1 MTSVD
6 KLNMFSP
13 STRGNLAFSFVVVFY
28 ILHQLTLQPNWVVGG
43 GMWAEMATNYYLN
56 AESPSLLTKLFAT
69 DAGYIPIVPRII
81 ALIGNQINLPVT
93 LIPYFYTF
101 TALILSG
108 MMVGCFCLSIFRKL
122 LLSDSLRVVIA
133 ISVLMVA
140 DFETRTFVNFSY
152 FSAFFIAIVTSL
164 AFKDKFEEVPWWAWL
179 IPICVISKPA
189 VASAIPAMVIAS
201 IFSKNRFRQ
210 VTAISLLLFLMQF
223 IQMVISSRIG
233 VMHQVNETSLVSKLV
248 SSVLYFFGFL
258 GGYAIGP
265 AVNPNKYLSI
275 QIGICI
281 FIISIFVILK
291 IKNRATSL
299 IGVGASLLL
308 FNVILNCF
316 ALTDSWNLN
325 LNTLKDIP
333 VYRHTIVGYFGV
345 VLIIAALIS
354 CLFVTEESQ
363 IKFNLKNH
371 YGTFLFCIWFT
382 VSGWFLSGLRLSKEP
397 ISPTIGNS
405 QWQKMAHAIEIGTNP
420 ICVPVDPWHKRESWL
435 YQRNC
440 QLLKIPPFWKDGSL
454 LIKDPLYFDLSPPVR
469 LFEKKLLSAAVLA
482 KPLSSKNE
490 FIEVRML
497 MTLRDGNKVNYQGSN
512 LIRPTGGLIQ
522 LNGPVSVKINEI
534 VSIRLYFNLPVE
546 IALASDDPPGLP
558 GIAWM
563 GN

>member
-1 MTSVD
+1 
-6 KLNMFSP
+6 
-13 STRGNLAFSFVVVFY
+13 
-28 ILHQLTLQPNWVVGG
+28 
-43 GMWAEMATNYYLN
+43 MWAEMATNYYLN

-81 ALIGNQINLPVT
+81 ASIGNQINIPAT
-93 LIPYFYTF
+93 FTPYFYTF

-164 AFKDKFEEVPWWAWL
+164 ALKDKFEEVPWWAWL
-179 IPICVISKPA
+179 IPICIISKPA

-210 VTAISLLLFLMQF
+210 VTAVSLLLFLMQF
-223 IQMVISSRIG
+223 IQMVISSKIG
-233 VMHQVNETSLVSKLV
+233 VMHQVNETSLVSKFV

-265 AVNPNKYLSI
+265 AINPNKYLSI
-275 QIGICI
+275 QMGICI

-345 VLIIAALIS
+345 ILMIGALIS

-363 IKFNLKNH
+363 IKFNLKNY

-382 VSGWFLSGLRLSKEP
+382 VSGWFLSGLTLSKEP

-405 QWQKMAHAIEIGTNP
+405 QWQKMAHAIESGTNP

-558 GIAWM
+558 SIAWM

>member
-1 MTSVD
+1 MIGIH
-6 KLNMFSP
+6 KLNMLSP
-13 STRGNLAFSFVVVFY
+13 RTRGYLAFSFIVIFY
-28 ILHQLTLQPNWVVGG
+28 ILYQLTLQPNWITGG
-43 GMWAEMATNYYLN
+43 EMWAEMATNYYLN
-56 AESPSLLTKLFAT
+56 AESPSLLEKLFAT
-69 DAGYIPIVPRII
+69 DAGYVPIVPRII

-93 LIPYFYTF
+93 FVPYFYSF
-101 TALILSG
+101 SAVILSG

-122 LLSDSLRVVIA
+122 ILSDSLRVVIA
-133 ISVLMVA
+133 ISVLIVA
-140 DFETRTFVNFSY
+140 DFETRTFVNFTY
-152 FSAFFIAIVTSL
+152 FSAFFIAIITSL
-164 AFKDKFEEVPWWAWL
+164 AFKDEFKEVPWWVWL
-179 IPICVISKPA
+179 IPICIISKPA
-189 VASAIPAMVIAS
+189 ITSAIPAMVVAS

-223 IQMVISSRIG
+223 IQILISSRIG
-233 VMHQVNETSLVSKLV
+233 VMHQVNETNLLSKLV

-258 GGYAIGP
+258 GGFAIGP
-265 AVNPNKYLSI
+265 ALNPNKYLSI
-275 QIGICI
+275 QMGI
-281 FIISIFVILK
+281 FIFFISIFVVLK

-316 ALTDSWNLN
+316 AFTDSWNLN
-325 LNTLKDIP
+325 LNKLIGIP

-345 VLIIAALIS
+345 VLIIGALIS
-354 CLFVTEESQ
+354 CLFVAEENKTK
-363 IKFNLKNH
+363 INLKNY
-371 YGTFLFCIWFT
+371 YGTFLFCLWFI
-382 VSGWFLSGLRLSKEP
+382 VSGWFLSGLKLSKEP

-405 QWQKMAHAIEIGTNP
+405 QWQNMAQSIESGTNP
-420 ICVPVDPWHKRESWL
+420 LCVPVDPWHKRESWL

-440 QLLKIPPFWKDGSL
+440 HLLKIPPFWEDGSL

-482 KPLSSKNE
+482 KPLSAKNE

-497 MTLRDGNKVNYQGSN
+497 ITLRDGNEVKFQGAN

-534 VSIRLYFNLPVE
+534 ASIRVYFNLPVE
-546 IALASDDPPGLP
+546 IALASDDPSGLP
-558 GIAWM
+558 SIAWM